1 MKHISKLMLILLVAL
16 VSNQPAVAKDQTKR
30 IYFMCE
36 FTEELY
42 ETTNNRETERKSISK
57 KIPLTICLTCNSS
70 ENESNWK
77 ASETL
82 YLHEGSQKVTID
94 GGEEVDTYQKIEV
107 SRLDGSANILEIN
120 KFSDFSSKKNLIGQ
134 CKKTGKPKL

>member
-1 MKHISKLMLILLVAL
+1 MKYLSKLILISLVTLA
-16 VSNQPAVAKDQTKR
+16 SNQPAVAKDQTKR

-42 ETTNNRETERKSISK
+42 ETTYKRETERKNINK
-57 KIPLTICLTCNSS
+57 KIPLTICLTCNS
-70 ENESNWK
+70 ENDSNWK
-77 ASETL
+77 VSETQ
-82 YLHEGSQKVTID
+82 YLHEESQKRTIN

-107 SRLDGSANILEIN
+107 SRLDGSANILEYN
-120 KFSDFSSKKNLIGQ
+120 KYSDFMSKTNLIGQ